1 MYLNADTL
9 LANGR
14 YRIEKVLGHGGF
26 GITYLGEHTAL
37 GYKVA
42 IKEFFMGDFCERD
55 ESTSQ
60 VSLGTK
66 GSRDMVDRFRQKF
79 LKEARC
85 MATLEHKG
93 IVSVIDV
100 FEENGTVYYIM
111 PFLTGGSLAEKVS
124 GGALSENAAL
134 QYIREVADALAY
146 LHSLK
151 IMHLDV
157 KPGNIMLDSNNN
169 AVLVDFGLAKQYD
182 GSGIQQ
188 SSTPVGVSAGYAP
201 LEQSRRGGVEAFSP
215 ATDIYSLGA
224 TLYKLITGKT
234 PPEAYDV
241 NDRGLPPLPNSVSP
255 AVSAA
260 IKAAMQP
267 RCKERPQSITEF
279 LALLDGVSAES
290 FGITAPVTVR
300 DDLVEPLQSN
310 DSRSDGDVESS
321 SNSQDKKK
329 SRVALWFFFSLL
341 LIVVGGACA
350 WMLMGDKKEET
361 AASGGSETVQQTD
374 ADVAPKLREKG
385 LEAYIDNNYEKAA
398 QLWQQ
403 ASELGDA
410 ESCLF
415 LGECFYN
422 GYGVEISMEK
432 ALELWHQA
440 ADLGSVDA
448 CFNLGVCYSNGYGT
462 DVSMKKA
469 FGFYERAA
477 EAGNKDAKFLVAL
490 CYFGGEGVYK
500 SYDAAVSIF
509 RELALDGYADA
520 QYYMG
525 VCYENGY
532 GVPVSYEDAM
542 EWYLSAESNGA
553 ENASEA
559 IDNLKENV
567 RNEELY
573 SNDDITLGDIL
584 IDAIFQ

>member
-14 YRIEKVLGHGGF
+14 YRVEKVLGHGGF

-201 LEQSRRGGVEAFSP
+201 LEQSRRGGVEEFSP

-279 LALLDGVSAES
+279 LALLDGVSAEN
-290 FGITAPVTVR
+290 FGITAQGTLK
-300 DDLVEPLQSN
+300 DDSVEPAPSN
-310 DSRSDGDVESS
+310 DGSRNGSVESS
-321 SNSQDKKK
+321 SNSQGKKK

-374 ADVAPKLREKG
+374 ADVASKL
-385 LEAYIDNNYEKAA
+385 LEEGVEEYIDNNYEKA
-398 QLWQQ
+398 
-403 ASELGDA
+403 
-410 ESCLF
+410 
-415 LGECFYN
+415 
-422 GYGVEISMEK
+422 V
-432 ALELWHQA
+432 ELWHQA
-440 ADLGSVDA
+440 ADLGSADA

-462 DVSMKKA
+462 DISMKKA

-477 EAGNKDAKFLVAL
+477 EAGNKDAKFSVAL
-490 CYFGGEGVYK
+490 CYLVGKGVYK

-553 ENASEA
+553 ENASAA
-559 IDNLKENV
+559 IENLIENV

-573 SNDDITLGDIL
+573 FNDEITLGDIL
-584 IDAIFQ
+584 IDALFQ